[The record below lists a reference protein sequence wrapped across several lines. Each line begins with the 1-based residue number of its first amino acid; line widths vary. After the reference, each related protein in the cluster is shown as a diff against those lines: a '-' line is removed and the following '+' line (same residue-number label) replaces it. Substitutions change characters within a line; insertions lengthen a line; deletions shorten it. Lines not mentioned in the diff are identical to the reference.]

1 MKTFIYCIERIETG
15 KKYIGQHRGDIED
28 NYWGSGKAITSA
40 IKKYGVDSFKKYV
53 LAYCSEDEVNALE
66 QRYIAQ
72 YNTFLGEGYN
82 MDDGGSCNSGYW
94 VTRTDEEKAAI
105 HKKRLANRPDNFKE
119 IMHQVHKTRNN
130 KAIGDKLRGRKIHT
144 EESKQKIREARLGS
158 KMNQETK
165 DKISKGKLGKKLTP
179 EQCANISRGTLGKKK
194 PPRTEEHKSKLRK
207 AVNQLDLDGNFII
220 LWESVSTAGKAVGVD
235 YTGISKCCNGENK
248 TSGGYKWEWVK
259 NKNIEL

>member
-15 KKYIGQHRGDIED
+15 KKYIGQHRGYIED
-28 NYWGSGKAITSA
+28 NYWGSGRAITSA

-66 QRYIAQ
+66 QHYIAQ

-94 VTRTDEEKAAI
+94 ATRTKEQKTEI
-105 HKKRLANRPDNFKE
+105 HKKRLANRPDDFKE
-119 IMHQVHKTRNN
+119 RCKVAARKRDN
-130 KAIGDKLRGRKIHT
+130 KAIGAKLKGRVYS
-144 EESKQKIREARLGS
+144 EETLKKMSEAQKGKKRT
-158 KMNQETK
+158 QETK

-207 AVNQLDLDGNFII
+207 AVNQLDLNGNFIT
-220 LWESVSTAGKAVGVD
+220 LWESVGKAGKAVGVD

-248 TSGGYKWEWVK
+248 TSGGFKWEWVK
-259 NKNIEL
+259 

>member
-28 NYWGSGKAITSA
+28 NYWGSGRAITSA

-53 LAYCSEDEVNALE
+53 LACCGEDEVNMLE
-66 QRYIAQ
+66 QRYITQ

-94 VTRTDEEKAAI
+94 ATRTDKEKAAI

-119 IMHQVHKTRNN
+119 IMHQVHKTRDN
-130 KAIGDKLRGRKIHT
+130 KAIGEKLKGRTYSKETLQKMSEASKGRKHT
-144 EESKQKIREARLGS
+144 P
-158 KMNQETK
+158 ETK
-165 DKISKGKLGKKLTP
+165 AKISRGKLGKKLTP

-194 PPRTEEHKSKLRK
+194 PPRTEEHKKKLRK
-207 AVNQLDLDGNFII
+207 AVNQLDLDGNFIM
-220 LWESVSTAGKAVGVD
+220 LWESVSKAGKVIGVD
-235 YTGISKCCNGENK
+235 YTGISNCCNGKLK
-248 TSGGYKWEWVK
+248 TSGGFKWEWVK
-259 NKNIEL
+259 